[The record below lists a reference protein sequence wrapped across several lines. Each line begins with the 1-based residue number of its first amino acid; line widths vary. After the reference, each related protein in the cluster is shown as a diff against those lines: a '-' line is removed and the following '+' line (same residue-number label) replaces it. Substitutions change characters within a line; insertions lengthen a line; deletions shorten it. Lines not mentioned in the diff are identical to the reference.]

1 MRWQITEG
9 AVVAVTLIGK
19 SNGVGLARDLRLLAD
34 VLEQCGC
41 RVQVHAAQRADG
53 RRRRSLTVQTLARA
67 RSWLR
72 RQRARPP
79 AAMPGHVNLMLE
91 HIWPQFLHTA
101 DLNIVVPNP
110 EWFDGRDQR
119 LLAAVDGVWAKTRH
133 TQMLFDQLRRPTT
146 FIGFDGEDR
155 HLAGVA
161 RERSFLHLAGKS
173 RMKGTEQLLRVWA
186 RHPEWPVLILVCHLE
201 SGFEVPA
208 AANIRCY
215 RDYLADETLKELQNR
230 SRFHLCLS
238 EAEGWG
244 HYIVEALSVGAVTLT
259 LDAAPMNEL
268 VQAERGVL
276 VSCSPRGS
284 QHLTQTYG
292 FEAAALEQAVTR
304 ALSLPQAQLTCMGA
318 AARQWYLD
326 NRRGF
331 PARVGQALQQLGQG
345 GG

>member
-1 MRWQITEG
+1 
-9 AVVAVTLIGK
+9 VVAVTLIGK

-53 RRRRSLTVQTLARA
+53 RQRRSLAVQMLARA

-72 RQRARPP
+72 RHQARAP
-79 AAMPGHVNLMLE
+79 AALPGRVNLMLE

-110 EWFDGRDQR
+110 EWFDGRDRR

-133 TQMLFDQLRRPTT
+133 TQMLFDRLNRPTT

-155 HLAGVA
+155 HLAEVA

-186 RHPEWPVLILVCHLE
+186 RHPEWPPLILVCHLE
-201 SGFEVPA
+201 SGFEVPTT
-208 AANIRCY
+208 ANIRCY
-215 RDYLADETLKELQNR
+215 RDYLADDRLMELQNR

-244 HYIVEALSVGAVTLT
+244 HYIVEALSVGAITLT

-304 ALSLPQAQLTCMGA
+304 ALSLPEAELARMGA

-345 GG
+345 SG